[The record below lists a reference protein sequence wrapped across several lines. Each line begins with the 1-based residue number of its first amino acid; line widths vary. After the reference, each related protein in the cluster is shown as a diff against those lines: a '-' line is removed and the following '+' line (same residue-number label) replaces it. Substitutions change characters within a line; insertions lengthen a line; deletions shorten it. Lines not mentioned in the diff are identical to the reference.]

1 MLASALGTLVAV
13 STVDRDAPLWKRI
26 VELLKAAA
34 KEFGEDNGGRM
45 AAAIAYRTVFAL
57 APLLLVAVA
66 VASIFLDSPASNC
79 EITAAASCQTIQQ
92 QLVAEVEKI
101 SEPLGETVNDIMTNA
116 EEEASTSGIVGTAIF
131 LFTASSLFLEL
142 QRSLNNIFH
151 APAERTKGILA
162 TVRARGIGAAAVLV
176 FGAILVVL
184 FAANAVA
191 SGAGSF
197 LIDVLNDLGIDGE
210 FFAPLVQIAG
220 PLITVGLLM
229 VVFAVQFQTFT
240 ALRIPWKAA
249 WRGGAV
255 TAIVFAAGALG
266 VGAYFAFATQG
277 ETTFSAGGFAGG
289 AVLILFTVFILAQIY
304 LLGAEFTK
312 VYAGYLIHGDIVSSA
327 IRANRSKPDI
337 TADDVR
343 AAATTDLI
351 ARVGVFSFVAGLIVG
366 WVRKR

>member
-1 MLASALGTLVAV
+1 MVLALGTLVGV
-13 STVDRDAPLWKRI
+13 SEIDRDAPLWKRI
-26 VELLKAAA
+26 FELLKASA
-34 KEFGEDNGGRM
+34 KEFGADNGGRM

-79 EITAAASCQTIQQ
+79 EVTAAASCKTIQQ

-101 SEPLGETVNDIMTNA
+101 SEPLAETVDDIMTNA
-116 EEEASTSGIVGTAIF
+116 EQEAGTSGLVGTVIF

-151 APAERTKGILA
+151 APTERTKGFLA
-162 TVRARGIGAAAVLV
+162 TLRARGIGAAAVLV

-197 LIDVLNDLGIDGE
+197 LIDRLDDVGMDGE

-220 PLITVGLLM
+220 PLLTVGLLV

-240 ALRIPWKAA
+240 AVSIPWKAA

-255 TAIVFAAGALG
+255 TGIVFAAGALG
-266 VGAYFAFATQG
+266 VGAYFAFASQG

-327 IRANRSKPDI
+327 IRADRRKPDI

-351 ARVGVFSFVAGLIVG
+351 ARVGVFAFVAGVIVG
-366 WVRKR
+366 WVRSR